1 MGAPDSAP
9 RRRQKGVATLDELAN
24 FDAIIDVRSPA
35 EFADDH
41 IPGAISCPVL
51 DNAQRAEVG
60 TLYKQVSPF
69 AAKKLGAAYI
79 SANIARHLHNGFL
92 ERDKSWRPL
101 IVCWRGGMR
110 SGAMTTVFRSI
121 GWDTCQLEG
130 GYKIF
135 RNHVLAQLETLPNR
149 FRFQVISGPT
159 GSAKTRILQA
169 IARQGGQV
177 LDLEEIAC
185 HKGSVLGRLPSQ
197 SQPSQKWF
205 ETQLWQALNSF
216 DPARPV
222 FVESESRKIGG
233 LRLPEQL
240 FAGMQAGPCHEIRTE
255 LAHRVEF
262 LLSDYD
268 YFVNDA
274 VDLKKHLDTLRTLLG
289 HELVNQWHGQID
301 QQDFAGLTES
311 LLLKHYD
318 PLYARAR
325 QRDYANSPPTL
336 FAAARLDS
344 GEIERLAAAI
354 LEHAARAG
362 EKDKDKDKEK
372 DSA

>member
-1 MGAPDSAP
+1 MAAPESTQ
-9 RRRQKGVATLDELAN
+9 RRRQKGVATLDEIAD

-35 EFADDH
+35 EFTDDH

-51 DNAQRAEVG
+51 DDGQRAEVG

-79 SANIARHLHNGFL
+79 SANIARHLHDHFL
-92 ERDKSWRPL
+92 KRDKNWRPL

-121 GWDTCQLEG
+121 GWDACQLDG

-135 RNHVLAQLETLPNR
+135 RNHVLAQLETLPECY
-149 FRFQVISGPT
+149 RFQIISGPT
-159 GSAKTRILQA
+159 GSAKTRILQV

-177 LDLEEIAC
+177 LDLEDIAC

-197 SQPSQKWF
+197 PQPSQKWF
-205 ETQLWQALNSF
+205 ETQIWQTLRGF
-216 DPARPV
+216 DPDRPV
-222 FVESESRKIGG
+222 FVESESRKIGS

-240 FAGMQAGPCHEIRTE
+240 FAGMQAGPCHEIRAD
-255 LAHRVEF
+255 LGHRVEF
-262 LLSDYD
+262 LLSDYVH
-268 YFVNDA
+268 FVNDA

-289 HELVNQWHGQID
+289 HELINQWHAQID
-301 QQDFAGLTES
+301 RQDFAGLTES

-325 QRDYANSPPTL
+325 QRDYASNPPTL
-336 FAAARLDS
+336 FAANRLDS
-344 GEIERLAAAI
+344 GEIERLATTI
-354 LEHAARAG
+354 LEYAARAG
-362 EKDKDKDKEK
+362 NKDEEKNSE
-372 DSA
+372 